1 MTRERRRQDGSEG
14 TAGRSVPGGPMSP
27 RDPAGALEAREIIL
41 GLATKHPEAF
51 FLQAFGPVRRRPA
64 DSAAARLSEQWPRCS
79 LIRLSGRCNLA
90 CDYCFDAANSAL
102 RDTLELP
109 TARTIVD
116 YIIRVP
122 VAEPLIG
129 FLGGC

>member
-1 MTRERRRQDGSEG
+1 MNTLTPPSPPAA
-14 TAGRSVPGGPMSP
+14 TPSATSPSP
-27 RDPAGALEAREIIL
+27 R
-41 GLATKHPEAF
+41 LAEP
-51 FLQAFGPVRRRPA
+51 FGVMAKPIGP
-64 DSAAARLSEQWPRCS
+64 L
-79 LIRLSGRCNLA
+79 CNLA